1 MLRKEGHKKH
11 HSKMTICK
19 RTIKKKYFFFRTLAE
34 TAMAAGL
41 LAWLILFGVPAIKLD
56 EIIYCETHGYLFECA
71 GHPQVCKKFG

>member
-1 MLRKEGHKKH
+1 LNNFLLKA
-11 HSKMTICK
+11 
-19 RTIKKKYFFFRTLAE
+19 IKSIIQKWEFEIELYFIFRTLAE

-71 GHPQVCKKFG
+71 GHPQVCKMVRLG